1 MIWLDRHG
9 QGLLIRDFGE
19 DDTKYLPD
27 LRDREYFQVWQRD
40 YPASR
45 RPPPLPDSGA
55 LLLNTSRVWSVLR
68 WGRQGEK
75 GAVLTVPG
83 WLGHKGQA
91 EPILGLYATQL
102 TCLTNPIL
110 PPGFSFCVLD
120 GQGNVQFHSD
130 DRLSL
135 SENLLQDGE
144 PGSTISAAL
153 LSQVP
158 TQASIYYQGH
168 RYRMRLEP
176 MRADQGYFLLV
187 LADEE
192 NLRSRQLHILVRAAL
207 LLGGVAGVT
216 LGLMGL
222 LQLAQTRRGRRLRA
236 HNAFPRLWPQPRHR
250 RHYVQITLA
259 GLGGLGL
266 LFFVSCHTAEL
277 THLFPLKLLFPVEA
291 VSIW

>member
-207 LLGGVAGVT
+207 LLGGG
-216 LGLMGL
+216 
-222 LQLAQTRRGRRLRA
+222 GRRHAGANGPASAGPNPPWPPAAGAQRLSPALAAAPPPAPLRA
-236 HNAFPRLWPQPRHR
+236 DNPGG
-250 RHYVQITLA
+250 A
-259 GLGGLGL
+259 GRPG
-266 LFFVSCHTAEL
+266 A
-277 THLFPLKLLFPVEA
+277 A
-291 VSIW
+291 VFR